1 MTYRPLDP
9 WLFRFEDERPILLGS
24 WCGSCRE
31 YFFPRR
37 RLCPICLQDATAVE
51 LHGMGTLYSYT
62 YVQGRAAAW
71 GKIHADG
78 YGVGEV
84 DLTDGPRIQSVLTGE
99 PNKWEIGAPMQIDF
113 EVVKESEGDQ
123 VVMYCFRPEGE
134 TARA

>member
-9 WLFRFEDERPILLGS
+9 WLFRFDDERPILLGS

-51 LHGMGTLYSYT
+51 LPGMGTLYSYT
-62 YVQGRAAAW
+62 FVHGRAAAW

-99 PNKWEIGAPMQIDF
+99 PNKWEIGTPMQIDF
-113 EVVKESEGDQ
+113 EVVKESEGDE